1 MSSENKLPPAE
12 TAVQALL
19 AKYQSDSAFKAA
31 FDAAGPTEEA
41 VRVAAQHGITVTL
54 RDVLALG
61 PASKELSD
69 ALLEQVSG
77 GSGQKYTEFSH
88 TFN

>member
-1 MSSENKLPPAE
+1 MNSENKLRQTE
-12 TAVQALL
+12 TAVQTLL
-19 AKYQSDSAFKAA
+19 AKYQSDSAFKVA

-41 VRVAAQHGITVTL
+41 VQVAAQYGIEVTL

-61 PASKELSD
+61 LASEDLSD
-69 ALLEQVSG
+69 AFLEQVSG
-77 GSGQKYTEFSH
+77 GRYSDFNF